1 MKIED
6 CPLGD
11 KTKLRFVLKGKEK
24 VCAGHFEKNDDGAV
38 MLCENCRGCK
48 FRDPDV
54 AIVGYNWPNPATCT
68 HSLSGT
74 WSTWAANTCTYAVST
89 DGTSLGSGSY
99 GNTSGSYNNNTGG
112 YLPSSTTTT
121 TLFPELEINEGN
133 K

>member
-11 KTKLRFVLKGKEK
+11 KTKLKFVLKGKEK

-48 FRDPDV
+48 FREPDV
-54 AIVGYNWPNPATCT
+54 AIVGYNWTNPNHT
-68 HSLSGT
+68 HSLQGDWQIT
-74 WSTWAANTCTYAVST
+74 ATNTFTVST

-99 GNTSGSYNNNTGG
+99 GNTSGCYNNTGG
-112 YLPSSTTTT
+112 YLPSSAAAPAWFATTETNT
-121 TLFPELEINEGN
+121 KN